1 MYNRT
6 SATFAFA
13 PRNHAQSCHA
23 RKPWEFSPTHR
34 PHNIN
39 ISAAAA
45 RRKTRFVRLG
55 HASLDNHFT
64 TPNPRGRVFPRSLGE
79 TVALPL
85 PPPSTLLHRPC
96 RPPAVLEHGRWYQ
109 HQDRHAHSA
118 GPCLPTKRPPAHP
131 APKAARNIATSTGAS
146 TGSSPAHTNTHPVG
160 STRWSRRSGGRGRAW
175 RGSGRSRT
183 SKPRSRWP
191 TGTSTR
197 SGRRLTDGRR
207 TISGSFRQVS
217 TSFRGL
223 SFEVEA
229 RERGA
234 QVLSHG
240 ELADCGHAPLVRVLR
255 SFSVDENHEK
265 WLKRRRGEQE
275 GAVRLL
281 ERLRKRKEEVG
292 SAGAAVRRIEEQRKA
307 YELQRRAAAEAQRRA
322 IEEARRRATEEA
334 HRRAALETRSGLSE
348 DGWWA
353 DRATTSWK
361 AAQARSVLGER
372 TNTATGAGSEGGAA
386 GYRVAGR
393 VPPGYWP
400 AAGPSSCLPPPQRPA
415 PQPLLQP
422 PRHSNASQSTGER
435 RPLLQPAGAARG
447 HAPGTAVNSW
457 LVDVE
462 SQTRSP
468 AQLRSRVHYLV
479 QNEEMADSG
488 NGCTVS
494 ASRPYVL

>member
-1 MYNRT
+1 MRQ
-6 SATFAFA
+6 TFDD
-13 PRNHAQSCHA
+13 
-23 RKPWEFSPTHR
+23 
-34 PHNIN
+34 
-39 ISAAAA
+39 
-45 RRKTRFVRLG
+45 
-55 HASLDNHFT
+55 HASPDFGARHLPRIRAEMARQGLDAFVIPH
-64 TPNPRGRVFPRSLGE
+64 E
-79 TVALPL
+79 D
-85 PPPSTLLHRPC
+85 
-96 RPPAVLEHGRWYQ
+96 EHGNEY
-109 HQDRHAHSA
+109 
-118 GPCLPTKRPPAHP
+118 LP
-131 APKAARNIATSTGAS
+131 AAN
-146 TGSSPAHTNTHPVG
+146 
-160 STRWSRRSGGRGRAW
+160 
-175 RGSGRSRT
+175 
-183 SKPRSRWP
+183 
-191 TGTSTR
+191 
-197 SGRRLTDGRR
+197 
-207 TISGSFRQVS
+207 
-217 TSFRGL
+217 
-223 SFEVEA
+223 
-229 RERGA
+229 
-234 QVLSHG
+234 
-240 ELADCGHAPLVRVLR
+240 
-255 SFSVDENHEK
+255 
-265 WLKRRRGEQE
+265 
-275 GAVRLL
+275 
-281 ERLRKRKEEVG
+281 ERLAWATGFTG

-307 YELQRRAAAEAQRRA
+307 YEFQRRAAAEAQRRAIEEAQRRA

-353 DRATTSWK
+353 DRAATSWK